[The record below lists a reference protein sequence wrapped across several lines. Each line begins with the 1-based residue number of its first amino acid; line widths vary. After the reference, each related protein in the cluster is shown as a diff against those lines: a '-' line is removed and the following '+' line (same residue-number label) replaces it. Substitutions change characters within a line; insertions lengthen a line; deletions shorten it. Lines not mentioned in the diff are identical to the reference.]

1 MDKTKQDNNKRIAK
15 NTLALYLR
23 MLVTTIVSLFTARYT
38 LIQLGIEDYGIN
50 NVVGGLIGFMSII
63 TGTMISASQRFL
75 AFELGKNDIKAFR
88 KTFSMLINI
97 FALFSIISLFFL
109 ELIGPFFIANYLVIP
124 DERLYAAQCVFQF
137 TILNFIV
144 SSMIIPFS
152 SAIIA
157 YERINI
163 YAYFAIIDVLGK
175 LAILAALIYTPYDR
189 LITLALLGSVI
200 SLTMSSINYM
210 YCKKKLSGCSYTRVW
225 DYSIFKKMSSFAGW
239 NLFGSTSWVLIQ
251 QGQSIIIN
259 LFFGPTVNAAKAV
272 ADKINQIIVSFCNN
286 FYMAVNPQITKTY
299 ARGEIEYTK
308 QIVIKSSKFCFYL
321 MLVLCVPI
329 QCNMRELLELWLGEN
344 QVSDEMVIFSI
355 LVLCFTLINSL
366 ETPLSQTVRS
376 TGNIKKY
383 QICIGLQTLLFLPIT
398 YLCYTIGL
406 PSYFSMVVLCIVYFI
421 AHLSRVIIVSP
432 ILNMHPKEYFKNI
445 FIPFIYVGVT
455 SAVFLY
461 LGLSFEGDTLVKAIF
476 RVLICFTIIIISIFI
491 VGLNKKE
498 KCYFITMIKNRI
510 NR

>member
-1 MDKTKQDNNKRIAK
+1 MDKNKQDNNKRIAK
-15 NTLALYLR
+15 NTLALYFR

-38 LIQLGIEDYGIN
+38 LILLGIEDYGIN
-50 NVVGGLIGFMSII
+50 NVVGGLIGFMSIV

-75 AFELGKNDIKAFR
+75 AFDLGKNDMTAFR

-97 FALFSIISLFFL
+97 FAMFSFMSLLLL
-109 ELIGPFFIANYLVIP
+109 ELVGPFVIANYLVIP

-144 SSMIIPFS
+144 SSMTIPFS

-175 LAILAALIYTPYDR
+175 LAILAALIFTPYDR

-200 SLTMSSINYM
+200 SLTMSFINYM
-210 YCKKKLSGCSYTRVW
+210 YCKKKLCGCTYTRVW
-225 DYSIFKKMSSFAGW
+225 DYSIFTKMSSFAGW

-259 LFFGPTVNAAKAV
+259 IFFGPTVNAAKAV

-308 QIVIKSSKFCFYL
+308 QIVIKSSKYCFFL

-366 ETPLSQTVRS
+366 ETPISQTIRS
-376 TGNIKKY
+376 TGDIKKY

-398 YLCYTIGL
+398 YICYVIGL
-406 PSYFSMVVLCIVYFI
+406 PSYFSMIVLCIVYAI
-421 AHLSRVIIVSP
+421 AHISRIIIVCP
-432 ILNMHPKEYFKNI
+432 ILNMHLKEYLKKI
-445 FIPFIYVGVT
+445 FLPFAYVGII
-455 SAVFLY
+455 SSVFLY
-461 LGLSFEGDTLVKAIF
+461 LVLSFEVNTIVSAII
-476 RVLICFTIIIISIFI
+476 RVLISLAVILMSIIL

-498 KCYFITMIKNRI
+498 KIYLVTMIKKRLK
-510 NR
+510 R